1 MDPELTPA
9 RALRAGE
16 RYLARRGVASPRAEA
31 EVLLMHVLGADR
43 AALYARRTAL
53 SPAEADAYRRNLRQ
67 RAAGTPLQYLTGR
80 QAFFGLDLEVE
91 PGVFI
96 PRPETEVL
104 VEVALGLLGGRDR
117 PVVVDVGTGT
127 GAIALA
133 LKDRRPDARVLATDL
148 SAAAVELAR
157 RNARRLGL
165 EVEVLRGDLLA
176 PLPTALRGR
185 VDLLV
190 SNPPYVSEGEYAS
203 LPPEVRAEPPE
214 AVLGGTDHHRRLV
227 AAACTWLAPG
237 GWLAVEV
244 GASQG
249 REVATLFR
257 RHLESVEVLSDL
269 AGRDRVVRGRRPP
282 VGERAGGPGRAGG
295 RGR

>member
-1 MDPELTPA
+1 MNGNRVEADLSPA

-16 RYLARRGVASPRAEA
+16 SYLARRGVASPRVEA

-43 AALYARRTAL
+43 AALYARRAAL
-53 SPAEADAYRRNLRQ
+53 TEAEAAAYRRALHR

-80 QAFFGLDLEVE
+80 QAFFGLELEVA

-104 VEVALGLLGGRDR
+104 VEVALGLLEDR
-117 PVVVDVGTGT
+117 ERPLVVDVGTGT

-133 LKDRRPDARVLATDL
+133 VKARRPDARVLATDR
-148 SAAAVELAR
+148 SAAAVALAR
-157 RNARRLGL
+157 RNAARLGL
-165 EVEVLRGDLLA
+165 EIEVLEGDLLA
-176 PLPTALRGR
+176 PIPASLRGR

-190 SNPPYVSEGEYAS
+190 SNPPYVTEEEYAS

-214 AVLGGTDHHRRLV
+214 ALVGGTEHHRRL
-227 AAACTWLAPG
+227 AAAAPGWLAPG

-249 REVATLFR
+249 QEVAALFR
-257 RHLESVEVLSDL
+257 RHLERVEVVPDL
-269 AGRDRVVRGRRPP
+269 TGRDRVVRGRRPP
-282 VGERAGGPGRAGG
+282 GVGPAGGPER
-295 RGR
+295 